1 MKALKI
7 AAMLLL
13 TAGFVQAQDVVVK
26 GNTKVNTDFSKY
38 KTFSWAQM
46 DETSQPESGYYIYTY
61 TEQKALPPATKT
73 TRTTKTPNKTTTTT
87 TTTVTAPYVY
97 SYNVIIPS
105 TNLMVNTAVK
115 GAVSEEL
122 VARGYRENTASPDL
136 IVAYR
141 VLERQAKMKGYVND
155 VPTMVTGGKEVRTPS
170 DTTTHVLLPGT
181 LIISLIDSKTSE
193 VVWDG
198 FASGLVR
205 DNAFI
210 TEETKIKEAVHLI
223 MNEFKYRGD
232 KVNKVD

>member
-38 KTFSWAQM
+38 KTFGWAQM
-46 DETSQPESGYYIYTY
+46 DETAQPERGYYIYTY
-61 TEQKALPPATKT
+61 TEQQAVPVSK
-73 TRTTKTPNKTTTTT
+73 TTKTAKSGSKTTTTT

-105 TNLMVNTAVK
+105 TNVMVNTAVK
-115 GAVSEEL
+115 TSVTEEL
-122 VARGYRENTASPDL
+122 EARGYRQDAAKPDL

-181 LIISLIDSKTSE
+181 LIISLIDTRTSE

-232 KVNKVD
+232 KINKVD

>member
-7 AAMLLL
+7 AAFVLL

-26 GNTKVNTDFSKY
+26 GNTKVNVDFKKY
-38 KTFSWAQM
+38 KTFAWSQL
-46 DETSQPESGYYIYTY
+46 DETAQPDGGYYIYTF
-61 TEQKALPPATKT
+61 TEEKAVPQKKT
-73 TRTTKTPNKTTTTT
+73 QKNSATTKVTP
-87 TTTVTAPYVY
+87 TVTSPYVY

-105 TNLMVNTAVK
+105 TNVAVNAAIK
-115 GAVSEEL
+115 GSLSEEL
-122 VARGYRENTASPDL
+122 LARGYRQNDAKPDL
-136 IVAYR
+136 LVAYR
-141 VLERQAKMKGYVND
+141 VLERQAKMKGFIND

-170 DTTTHVLLPGT
+170 DTTTHILLPGT
-181 LIISLIDSKTSE
+181 LIVSLIDTKTSE

-223 MNEFKYRGD
+223 MEEFKYRGD
-232 KVNKVD
+232 KINKVN

>member
-1 MKALKI
+1 
-7 AAMLLL
+7 MLLL

-38 KTFSWAQM
+38 KTFAWAQM
-46 DETSQPESGYYIYTY
+46 DETAQPESGYYIYTY

-73 TRTTKTPNKTTTTT
+73 TRTTKTASKTTTTT

-122 VARGYRENTASPDL
+122 VARGYRENQVRPDL